1 MLSKKGLYVVLGYLR
16 KEYAMKEMYDLVKG
30 DLESFEED
38 AKEVLSI
45 SDTTLKFFCE
55 AILCKAMDEC
65 GMEDE
70 DILKA
75 SIKVFEFFEEIGE
88 ERENQVSSIAS
99 LLEWRFIHG
108 FEVEEE
114 KEM

>member
-1 MLSKKGLYVVLGYLR
+1 
-16 KEYAMKEMYDLVKG
+16 MKEMYDLVKG
-30 DLESFEED
+30 DLECFEED

-75 SIKVFEFFEEIGE
+75 SNNVFEFFEEIGEE

-114 KEM
+114 KDL